1 MFCRATSASSWTRRV
16 VAGMAATVAISVA
29 GVGPA
34 QASTIDTDAPVIVS
48 SWVSHPRIID
58 VIDGPVQ
65 VTARVEVEDL
75 GSGVGTGYPRLSAL
89 SNRYNFPPQ
98 TMTLVSGDRF
108 RGIYETTF
116 TFPEHVPNDVWEFA
130 PYIVDLA
137 GNRYQ
142 TENFLPFW
150 PTTVSLEDNDAPVV
164 TASVK
169 VKFADIIGGPTNVI
183 DVTDGPVPAV
193 TTVAAYDAGI
203 GFRPDASVLVG
214 QNCSTD
220 PHRVVCTSAYEFPRY
235 NGDPNSLGLRTMWS
249 PRVADANGNTSV
261 PYNIQDV
268 ILATRPLRAKLPTL
282 SASIGSVRASWAA
295 RSDVLG
301 ILEYETEFAG
311 AGITRKVRTTATE
324 ASTGALPEGTYTA
337 RVRARNQLGW
347 GEWTNASAPVAY
359 IPAPLTG
366 STPTVSGTVKVGQI
380 LTANPGAWTSGT
392 TFAYQWLA
400 GGLEVSGATGST
412 LALGP
417 GQAGKAIAV
426 RVTGSKAG
434 YVTSSKISAAT
445 AVVAK
450 GSLVGVAPTIT
461 GTARVGSTLTANP
474 GLWSPAP
481 VILSYQW
488 YRSGVVITGANL
500 STYTLTT
507 ADLGKT
513 VTVRAAAS
521 KSGYNYTYKTSA
533 ATVPIATNVLTA
545 PRPVIPA
552 AAAVGQILTVKVG
565 AWTPTVYLRT
575 YQWKRNGIS
584 IPGATASSYKVVAAD
599 LGAGLSIAVTG
610 RKSGYVTKTVTSN
623 STAPVTK

>member
-1 MFCRATSASSWTRRV
+1 L
-16 VAGMAATVAISVA
+16 I
-29 GVGPA
+29 
-34 QASTIDTDAPVIVS
+34 
-48 SWVSHPRIID
+48 
-58 VIDGPVQ
+58 
-65 VTARVEVEDL
+65 
-75 GSGVGTGYPRLSAL
+75 
-89 SNRYNFPPQ
+89 
-98 TMTLVSGDRF
+98 
-108 RGIYETTF
+108 
-116 TFPEHVPNDVWEFA
+116 
-130 PYIVDLA
+130 
-137 GNRYQ
+137 
-142 TENFLPFW
+142 
-150 PTTVSLEDNDAPVV
+150 
-164 TASVK
+164 
-169 VKFADIIGGPTNVI
+169 
-183 DVTDGPVPAV
+183 
-193 TTVAAYDAGI
+193 
-203 GFRPDASVLVG
+203 
-214 QNCSTD
+214 
-220 PHRVVCTSAYEFPRY
+220 
-235 NGDPNSLGLRTMWS
+235 
-249 PRVADANGNTSV
+249 
-261 PYNIQDV
+261 
-268 ILATRPLRAKLPTL
+268 
-282 SASIGSVRASWAA
+282 
-295 RSDVLG
+295 
-301 ILEYETEFAG
+301 
-311 AGITRKVRTTATE
+311 
-324 ASTGALPEGTYTA
+324 
-337 RVRARNQLGW
+337 
-347 GEWTNASAPVAY
+347 
-359 IPAPLTG
+359 G
-366 STPTVSGTVKVGQI
+366 STPTISGTVKVGQT
-380 LTANPGAWTSGT
+380 LTANPGTWTTGT

-400 GGLEVSGATGST
+400 GGLAVSGATGST
-412 LALGP
+412 LVLGP

-426 RVTGSKAG
+426 RVTGSNTG

-481 VILSYQW
+481 VTLSYQW

-533 ATVPIATNVLTA
+533 ATVPVATNVLTA

-552 AAAVGQILTVKVG
+552 AAAVGQTLTVKVG